1 MMVGHTKFAPDW
13 AFGLLKQRFKRTK
26 VGCLADL
33 AKVVTDSA
41 TINHGQLVGKEN
53 GEVIVKQF
61 DWATF
66 SAKHFRRQGFD
77 GIKSLHHLEFAKAT
91 PGKVLVR
98 MESDSE
104 VQTLQ
109 VLAKSSLHWT
119 PSSSEMLEQIIPAGL
134 PLERSKYLYEK
145 IREFVPVE
153 SRDIVCRNPDATPPD
168 ATPTSPAHSPP
179 ASPPPPSPQ
188 PSHSPGSPPPSP
200 SPPPRNKRTVILVCK
215 VSSKFSILIYMY
227 R

>member
-1 MMVGHTKFAPDW
+1 MMVGHTKFALDW

-41 TINHGQLVGKEN
+41 TINHSQLVGKEN

-153 SRDIVCRNPDATPPD
+153 SRDIVCRNPRC
-168 ATPTSPAHSPP
+168 HSPRCHTHLTC
-179 ASPPPPSPQ
+179 SLSTSFSTPSFTTTK
-188 PSHSPGSPPPSP
+188 SFTRITTTKS
-200 SPPPRNKRTVILVCK
+200 
-215 VSSKFSILIYMY
+215 FSTTKEQKNSNFSL
-227 R
+227 

>member
-1 MMVGHTKFAPDW
+1 MMVGHTKFALDW

-41 TINHGQLVGKEN
+41 TINHAQLVGKEN

-66 SAKHFRRQGFD
+66 FAKHFKWQGFD
-77 GIKSLHHLEFAKAT
+77 GIKSLHHLVFRKAT

-98 MESDSE
+98 MESDSK

-109 VLAKSSLHWT
+109 VLAKNSLHWT
-119 PSSSEMLEQIIPAGL
+119 PSPSEMPDQIIPAGL
-134 PLERSKYLYEK
+134 PPERSKYLFEK

-153 SRDIVCRNPDATPPD
+153 SRDIVCPNPDATPPDATPPD

-188 PSHSPGSPPPSP
+188 PSDSPGSPPLSP
-200 SPPPRNKRTVILVCK
+200 SPPPRNKRRRL
-215 VSSKFSILIYMY
+215 
-227 R
+227 